1 MLKFTIFNQRPWAN
15 AGTLVRVIVEQH
27 DKDCQNF
34 KKMNIQEQIKE
45 LIKSQA
51 EPKGSEMQ
59 ELHNLILKLMPKCK
73 QWYFD
78 GKNEE
83 GKQVA
88 HPTIGYGNYT
98 ITYKDGSTR
107 EFFRIGLLATPT
119 GLAVHIM
126 GIDDKK
132 FLIDTYGKTI
142 GKAKVGSYAITFK
155 SIKDINIEILKEAI
169 HYRVDLE
176 N

>member
-1 MLKFTIFNQRPWAN
+1 MDIT
-15 AGTLVRVIVEQH
+15 T
-27 DKDCQNF
+27 
-34 KKMNIQEQIKE
+34 QIKE
-45 LIKSQA
+45 YINSQP
-51 EPKGSEMQ
+51 EPKKIEMQ
-59 ELHNLILKLMPKCK
+59 ELHILILQLMPKCK

-78 GKNEE
+78 GKNED

-88 HPTIGYGNYT
+88 HPTIGYGNYM

-107 EFFRIGLLATPT
+107 EFFRIGLLANPT

-126 GIDDKK
+126 GLDDKK
-132 FLIDTYGKTI
+132 FLIDTYEKTI

-155 SIKDINIEILKEAI
+155 SIKDINLEILKEAI
-169 HYRVDLE
+169 HYRADLE

>member
-1 MLKFTIFNQRPWAN
+1 MDINT
-15 AGTLVRVIVEQH
+15 
-27 DKDCQNF
+27 
-34 KKMNIQEQIKE
+34 QIKE
-45 LIKSQA
+45 YINSQP
-51 EPKGSEMQ
+51 EPKKAEMQ
-59 ELHNLILKLMPKCK
+59 ELHILILQLMPECK

-78 GKNEE
+78 GKNED

-98 ITYKDGSTR
+98 ITYKDGSTK
-107 EFFRIGLLATPT
+107 EFFRIGLLANPT

-126 GIDDKK
+126 GLDDKK

-142 GKAKVGSYAITFK
+142 GKAKVGSYGITFK
-155 SIKDINIEILKEAI
+155 SIKDINLEILKEAI
-169 HYRVDLE
+169 HYRADLE

>member
-1 MLKFTIFNQRPWAN
+1 MDIKT
-15 AGTLVRVIVEQH
+15 
-27 DKDCQNF
+27 
-34 KKMNIQEQIKE
+34 QIKE
-45 LIKSQA
+45 YIKSQH
-51 EPKGSEMQ
+51 EPKQSEME
-59 ELHNLILKLMPKCK
+59 ELHILILQFMPKCK

-78 GKNEE
+78 GKNED
-83 GKQVA
+83 GKQIA

-107 EFFRIGLLATPT
+107 EFFRIGLLANPT

-126 GIDDKK
+126 GLDDKK
-132 FLIDTYGKTI
+132 LLIDRYGKTI

-155 SIKDINIEILKEAI
+155 SIKDINLEILKELIRFRAE
-169 HYRVDLE
+169 LK

>member
-1 MLKFTIFNQRPWAN
+1 
-15 AGTLVRVIVEQH
+15 
-27 DKDCQNF
+27 
-34 KKMNIQEQIKE
+34 MNIKEQIKE
-45 LIKSQA
+45 YITSQV
-51 EPKGSEMQ
+51 EPKQSEMQ
-59 ELHNLILKLMPKCK
+59 ELHNLILKVMPKCK

-78 GKNEE
+78 GKNED

-107 EFFRIGLLATPT
+107 EFFRIGLLANPT

-126 GIDDKK
+126 GLDDRK
-132 FLIDTYGKTI
+132 FLIDRYGKTI
-142 GKAKVGSYAITFK
+142 GKAKVGSYGIAFK
-155 SIKDINIEILKEAI
+155 SIKHINLEILKEAI
-169 HYRVDLE
+169 RFRAELK

>member
-1 MLKFTIFNQRPWAN
+1 MEIKS
-15 AGTLVRVIVEQH
+15 
-27 DKDCQNF
+27 
-34 KKMNIQEQIKE
+34 QIKE
-45 LIKSQA
+45 LIKSQS
-51 EPKGSEMQ
+51 EPKQSEMQ
-59 ELHNLILKLMPKCK
+59 ELHHLILQLMPKCK

-78 GKNEE
+78 GKNED

-107 EFFRIGLLATPT
+107 EFFRIGLLANPT

-126 GIDDKK
+126 GIEDKK
-132 FLIDTYGKTI
+132 YLTTTYGKTI
-142 GKAKVGSYAITFK
+142 GKAKVGSYGISFK
-155 SIKDINIEILKEAI
+155 SIKDINLEILREVI
-169 HYRVDLE
+169 HYRADLE

>member
-1 MLKFTIFNQRPWAN
+1 
-15 AGTLVRVIVEQH
+15 
-27 DKDCQNF
+27 
-34 KKMNIQEQIKE
+34 
-45 LIKSQA
+45 
-51 EPKGSEMQ
+51 MQ
-59 ELHNLILKLMPKCK
+59 ELHDLILKLMPNCK

-78 GKNEE
+78 GKNEA

-98 ITYKDGSTR
+98 ITYKDGSKR
-107 EFFRIGLLATPT
+107 DFFRIGLLATPT

-142 GKAKVGSYAITFK
+142 GKAKVGSYAIAFK
-155 SIKDINIEILKEAI
+155 SLKDLHVEILKEAI
-169 HYRVDLE
+169 CYRTGLE

>member
-1 MLKFTIFNQRPWAN
+1 MDIKT
-15 AGTLVRVIVEQH
+15 
-27 DKDCQNF
+27 
-34 KKMNIQEQIKE
+34 QIE
-45 LIKSQA
+45 EYINDQP
-51 EPKGSEMQ
+51 EPKKIEMQ
-59 ELHNLILKLMPKCK
+59 ELHILILRLMPKCK

-78 GKNEE
+78 GKNED

-88 HPTIGYGNYT
+88 HPTMGYGNYT

-126 GIDDKK
+126 GLEDKK
-132 FLIDTYGKTI
+132 FLIDAYGKTI
-142 GKAKVGSYAITFK
+142 GKAKVGSYGITFN
-155 SIKDINIEILKEAI
+155 SIKDINLEILKEAI
-169 HYRVDLE
+169 RHRAALK

>member
-1 MLKFTIFNQRPWAN
+1 MAQTQELEYNFNDIFYMEVK
-15 AGTLVRVIVEQH
+15 T
-27 DKDCQNF
+27 
-34 KKMNIQEQIKE
+34 QIE
-45 LIKSQA
+45 EYINSQP
-51 EPKGSEMQ
+51 EPKKIEMQ
-59 ELHNLILKLMPKCK
+59 ELHSLILRVMPQCK

-78 GKNEE
+78 GKNED

-107 EFFRIGLLATPT
+107 EFFRIGLLANPT

-126 GIDDKK
+126 GLDDKK
-132 FLIDTYGKTI
+132 YLINTYEKTI
-142 GKAKVGSYAITFK
+142 GKAKVGSYGITFK
-155 SIKDINIEILKEAI
+155 SIRDINLDILTEAI
-169 HYRVDLE
+169 HYRADLE

>member
-1 MLKFTIFNQRPWAN
+1 MEIKT
-15 AGTLVRVIVEQH
+15 
-27 DKDCQNF
+27 
-34 KKMNIQEQIKE
+34 QIKE
-45 LIKSQA
+45 YINSQP
-51 EPKGSEMQ
+51 EPKKIEMQ
-59 ELHNLILKLMPKCK
+59 ELHSLILRVMPQCK

-98 ITYKDGSTR
+98 IAYKDGSTR
-107 EFFRIGLLATPT
+107 EFFRIGLLANPT

-126 GIDDKK
+126 GLDDKK

-142 GKAKVGSYAITFK
+142 GKAKVGSYGIAFK
-155 SIKDINIEILKEAI
+155 SIKDINLEILTEAI
-169 HYRVDLE
+169 HYRADLE

>member
-1 MLKFTIFNQRPWAN
+1 M
-15 AGTLVRVIVEQH
+15 E
-27 DKDCQNF
+27 
-34 KKMNIQEQIKE
+34 
-45 LIKSQA
+45 IKSQIKDLINSQF
-51 EPKGSEMQ
+51 EPKQREMQ
-59 ELHNLILKLMPKCK
+59 ELHNLILQLMPKCK
-73 QWYFD
+73 LWYFD
-78 GKNEE
+78 GKNED

-107 EFFRIGLLATPT
+107 AFFRIGLLANPT

-132 FLIDTYGKTI
+132 LLIDRFSKTI
-142 GKAKVGSYAITFK
+142 GKAKVGSYGITFK
-155 SIKDINIEILKEAI
+155 SIKDIDLEILKEAI
-169 HYRVDLE
+169 RFRAELK

>member
-1 MLKFTIFNQRPWAN
+1 MKPMEI
-15 AGTLVRVIVEQH
+15 
-27 DKDCQNF
+27 KS
-34 KKMNIQEQIKE
+34 QIKE
-45 LIKSQA
+45 YITNQP
-51 EPKGSEMQ
+51 EPKRNEMQ
-59 ELHNLILKLMPKCK
+59 GLHNLILQLMPNTR

-78 GKNEE
+78 GKNDE

-132 FLIDTYGKTI
+132 LLIDRYGKSI
-142 GKAKVGSYAITFK
+142 GKAKVGSYAIAFK
-155 SIKDINIEILKEAI
+155 SVSDINLEILKQI
-169 HYRVDLE
+169 IQYRIKTK